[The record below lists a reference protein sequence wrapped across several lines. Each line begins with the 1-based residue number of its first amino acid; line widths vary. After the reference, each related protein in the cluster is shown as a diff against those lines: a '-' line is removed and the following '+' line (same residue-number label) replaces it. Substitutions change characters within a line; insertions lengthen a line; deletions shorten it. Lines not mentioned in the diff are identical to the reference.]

1 MLTFFVFGCIIDK
14 KERGERVTVIEYPR
28 FKPDVKKNGRAVALG
43 FFDGVHIAHR
53 TLIEKAVRQARKTGA
68 VASVFTFMAESA
80 NIKAKSPRIYTT
92 EQKLKI
98 FASLGVDE
106 VILADFDKIS
116 NITKEEFAKDFLI
129 DTLDCTAAL
138 FGYNFRFG
146 KGREGDA
153 TYLDEF
159 MTSRERLAIVQDEVT
174 LEGKKISATVIR
186 EALKKGNCEEAASLL
201 GAPYFLSGR
210 VEKGLG
216 KGRALGFPTVNITLP
231 SATLLKQ
238 GVYRSAIEVDGR
250 AYSAVTN
257 VGTCPTVCERE
268 AHAESYIIGYNGDLY
283 GKELDVSLLGY
294 LREERLFPTYEA
306 LTEQIKKDALTAE
319 ILNQEYIGKKK

>member
-1 MLTFFVFGCIIDK
+1 M
-14 KERGERVTVIEYPR
+14 TVIEYPK

-53 TLIEKAVRQARKTGA
+53 ALIEKTVNQAKKTGA
-68 VASVFTFMAESA
+68 VACVFTFLAESR

-116 NITKEEFAKDFLI
+116 NMTKEEFAKDFLI
-129 DTLDCTAAL
+129 DTLDCTAAV

-159 MTSRERLAIVQDEVT
+159 MTSKERLAVIQEEVT
-174 LEGKKISATVIR
+174 LGGRTISATVIR

-201 GAPYFLSGR
+201 GAPYFISGR

-216 KGRALGFPTVNITLP
+216 KGRALGFPTVNLTLP
-231 SATLLKQ
+231 SETLLKE
-238 GVYRSAIEVDGR
+238 GVYRSAIEIDGR
-250 AYSAVTN
+250 IYSAVTN

-268 AHAESYIIGYNGDLY
+268 THAESFIIGYDGNLY
-283 GKELDVSLLGY
+283 GKELDVYLLGY
-294 LREERLFPTYEA
+294 LREEKRFSTYEE
-306 LTEQIKKDALTAE
+306 LSEQIKKDALTAE
-319 ILNQEYIGKKK
+319 ALNQEYIKGRLK